1 VENHPLYRMF
11 AARMEDLRRAAEEF
25 VSMLDLPES
34 CSVSVIQTESFVG
47 SGSLPDHAIP
57 SVGAG
62 ISTPDNEALAGRLR
76 QGDPA
81 VASRIEDG
89 LLKLDMRTLQ
99 PGEPERL
106 AGLVSAAAK
115 ELWA

>member
-1 VENHPLYRMF
+1 TDSY
-11 AARMEDLRRAAEEF
+11 
-25 VSMLDLPES
+25 
-34 CSVSVIQTESFVG
+34 VG

-57 SVGAG
+57 SVGVGLAG
-62 ISTPDNEALAGRLR
+62 PDNEALARKLRL
-76 QGDPA
+76 GSPA

-99 PGEPERL
+99 PGEMDIL
-106 AGLVSAAAK
+106 ASLVNSAVR